1 MHLREAKSLTL
12 GAFLL
17 LAIGGLA
24 GCGKSAPAPEA
35 ASAAGAALATMTVGA
50 QATPDEVM
58 LDGVVEAVDQAMLS
72 AQTAGRVAE
81 VHADIDDRVQAGQ
94 LLMRLRASEQVAGLG
109 QARAALQAAEARDAQ
124 ARAQHDRIRDMYE
137 RKVVSRATYDDA
149 VPRPGGPAPNLAAAR
164 AAITPAPERAAYTE
178 LRAPFAGVVTARRVQ
193 VGEAVSPGM
202 PLLGVASL
210 DSMRVVAEVP
220 QSVAASAQ
228 GARSANVYVGEQRI
242 AAARITMY
250 PSAEPQSGTF
260 RARFELPEGAPHL
273 APGTYAKVGLVVG
286 EAHRTLVPATAV
298 VERSELR
305 AVYVVTADG
314 RVGLPQVRLGSPGG
328 DPCEGHSGLRGGEE
342 RRPVGVGPAVGAR
355 AQFEG
360 TRGLADGGKGAT
372 DPAAAGLVARSGAG
386 SRP

>member
-1 MHLREAKSLTL
+1 MHRREQKSLTL

-17 LAIGGLA
+17 LGIGALA
-24 GCGKSAPAPEA
+24 GCGKSAPAPDA
-35 ASAAGAALATMTVGA
+35 ASAAAAALATITVGA

-58 LDGVVEAVDQAMLS
+58 LDGVVEAVDQATLS

-81 VHADIDDRVQAGQ
+81 VLADIDDRVQAGQ

-137 RKVVSRATYDDA
+137 RKVVARATYDDA
-149 VPRPGGPAPNLAAAR
+149 VAARDSAAASLAAAR
-164 AAITPAPERAAYTE
+164 AAIASAQEGVAYTE

-193 VGEAVSPGM
+193 VGEAVAPGV
-202 PLLGVASL
+202 PLLSVASL

-220 QSVAASAQ
+220 QSVAASVQ
-228 GARSANVYVGEQRI
+228 GARNANVYVGQQRI
-242 AAARITMY
+242 AAAKITLY

-260 RARFELPEGAPHL
+260 RARFELPGGAPRL

-286 EAHRTLVPATAV
+286 EAHRTLVPVAAV

-305 AVYVVTADG
+305 AVYVVTPEG
-314 RVGLPQVRLGSPGG
+314 RVVLRQVRLGRRVG
-328 DPCEGHSGLRGGEE
+328 DQLE
-342 RRPVGVGPAVGAR
+342 VIA
-355 AQFEG
+355 
-360 TRGLADGGKGAT
+360 GLADGEKIAT
-372 DPAAAGLVARSGAG
+372 DPAAAGLVARSGTG
-386 SRP
+386 PRT